1 MKLNLFSIKINV
13 NIGSR
18 ESVDSSGPEQQR
30 DTAVDALVERAD
42 DNATH
47 ELSDRDGRKD
57 VIWESKQRIGFAR
70 NISS

>member
-18 ESVDSSGPEQQR
+18 ESVDSSEPEQQR
-30 DTAVDALVERAD
+30 DTAVDALVDRAD
-42 DNATH
+42 GDAVQ
-47 ELSDRDGRKD
+47 ELSSRDGRHD
-57 VIWESKQRIGFAR
+57 IIWESKQRIGFAR